1 VDDLADLIG
10 AIDITKRLVSYL
22 AEVTVDDV

>member
-10 AIDITKRLVSYL
+10 AIDITKHLVRYL
-22 AEVTVDDV
+22 AEVTVDVV